1 MILPT
6 KHLTIDRCE
15 LGIGADILHLL
26 DEPKTVSRL
35 WDEFTRNRANVEGA
49 SPVTYDWFILA
60 LDMLYA
66 MNGVQLER
74 GRIKRASDDS
84 TYL

>member
-6 KHLTIDRCE
+6 KHLTIDRCV
-15 LGIGADILHLL
+15 LGIGADILRSL

-35 WDEFTRNRANVEGA
+35 WDEFTRNRANIQGA
-49 SPVTYDWFILA
+49 STVTYDWFILA
-60 LDMLYA
+60 LDMVFA
-66 MNGVQLER
+66 INGVQLER
-74 GRIKRASDDS
+74 GRIRRISDDT